1 MVAGQPGLCGSLMLA
16 VVVVV
21 FAVQLLAFHDIR
33 HDDAYITYRYGQK
46 DGRIVDNLA
55 GKSQD
60 AENGWVDL
68 TPENMQRW
76 QGRLRELQESI
87 TTILQGA
94 ASSQFDRA
102 YPSTMTWQDDD
113 SFDIGEIVGWLFIV
127 EEKGRRGKT

>member
-1 MVAGQPGLCGSLMLA
+1 MVVDYRHSGSRRLPQP
-16 VVVVV
+16 
-21 FAVQLLAFHDIR
+21 
-33 HDDAYITYRYGQK
+33 
-46 DGRIVDNLA
+46 IVPD
-55 GKSQD
+55 
-60 AENGWVDL
+60 EWVDL

-87 TTILQGA
+87 TTILEGA

-102 YPSTMTWQDDD
+102 YPSTITWQDDD